1 MLKKI
6 RVEQLQLGMY
16 LHAFEG
22 AWVDHPFW
30 RTRFL
35 IKSPADLEA
44 IRASPIRECWIDVA
58 QGDDVAG
65 EPSAQPDAPPAPAA
79 ATPTASPAASPA
91 AASGRVSLTDEL
103 QRARQVRDRL
113 HAAVQQVFAEARLGR
128 LTDASACLPLV
139 HDAVDSVMRHGD
151 ALTGLVRLKLARGD
165 LAMHGVAVCAL
176 MATVAEQIGLSV
188 EEAREAA
195 FGGLLMD
202 LGKVFVPPELLDA
215 PRRLSPDELTVLQR
229 HVELGHA
236 ALSNLAPPVGPAVLD
251 ICLHHHERVDGSGY
265 PHGLFEDQ
273 LSLYA
278 RMAAVCDVY
287 AALTAPRAYRAA
299 VDPPIALQWMAQW
312 KSQFDPL
319 VFQALVR
326 AIGIYPVGSLVRL
339 QSGRLAVVVE
349 QNPRSLMAPQVR
361 SFYSARAQV
370 HLEPELIDLSRPHCN
385 ERIVQREQAA
395 HWGFKHLDKLWAG
408 DAAVA

>member
-1 MLKKI
+1 MF
-6 RVEQLQLGMY
+6 G
-16 LHAFEG
+16 
-22 AWVDHPFW
+22 
-30 RTRFL
+30 
-35 IKSPADLEA
+35 
-44 IRASPIRECWIDVA
+44 
-58 QGDDVAG
+58 
-65 EPSAQPDAPPAPAA
+65 
-79 ATPTASPAASPA
+79 
-91 AASGRVSLTDEL
+91 
-103 QRARQVRDRL
+103 
-113 HAAVQQVFAEARLGR
+113 EARLGKVM
-128 LTDASACLPLV
+128 DAEACLPLV
-139 HDAVDSVMRHGD
+139 HAISDSVIRNPGAMVSL
-151 ALTGLVRLKLARGD
+151 ARLKTQD
-165 LAMHGVAVCAL
+165 DYTYMHSVAVCAL
-176 MATVAEQIGLSV
+176 MVALARELGLD
-188 EEAREAA
+188 EEACRSAGTA
-195 FGGLLMD
+195 GLLHD
-202 LGKVFVPPELLDA
+202 VGKALMPLDILNKPGKLTDDEFGVMKGHPERGHELLAEARGADA
-215 PRRLSPDELTVLQR
+215 GAMDV
-229 HVELGHA
+229 
-236 ALSNLAPPVGPAVLD
+236 
-251 ICLHHHERVDGSGY
+251 CLHHHERVDGSGY